1 MFKLTKSGCSAVGSA
16 LDWGSRG
23 RWFKSSHSDQI
34 NADRKSG
41 LHLFLCTYHLNRR
54 PHRRVSAVKSA
65 AARADEVGCRWFKS
79 SHSDQINADRK
90 SGLHL
95 FLCTYHLNRRPHRRV
110 SAVKS
115 AAAAADEVGCRW
127 FKSSHSDQINADRK
141 SGLHLFLC
149 TYHLNRRPHR
159 RVSAVKSAAARADVG
174 AIHES
179 PNILCPLSRYS
190 LQ

>member
-1 MFKLTKSGCSAVGSA
+1 MYIPFEPAASQARQRRQIRRC
-16 LDWGSRG
+16 GSRQC
-23 RWFKSSHSDQI
+23 RLPLVQI
-34 NADRKSG
+34 QSLG
-41 LHLFLCTYHLNRR
+41 
-54 PHRRVSAVKSA
+54 P
-65 AARADEVGCRWFKS
+65 
-79 SHSDQINADRK
+79 INADRK

-141 SGLHLFLC
+141 SGLHFFLC
-149 TYHLNRRPHR
+149 TYNLNRRPR
-159 RVSAVKSAAARADVG
+159 RRASAVKSAAAAADVG